1 MIALVFF
8 GLSSFSFWPS
18 DPRLARLSIYFCSV
32 RHFSSIVIHRKQ
44 GHKAIGPSVE
54 APLQTCY
61 VPLACFRPHY
71 FSTMTEEKEV
81 KLAVYDLS
89 RGLARSLSAQFLGP
103 AHAIDIVPHTALL
116 AFGREYYFGGGIQNC
131 THGEFTAYSGL
142 MPIEIQSLGHTT
154 LTQQQFEAWCTTVG
168 ASEFAPESYDL
179 LQHNC
184 NTFSN
189 VAATQGLG
197 LSRGVPQWIL
207 DVPGRFLASPMGQ
220 MIRPILDNMQL
231 QGPGRVGGGYQR
243 PGMPMSTPAPAP
255 APVPPPAAAA
265 AAAMDNPWANI
276 PAKMTTDEIKTP
288 ILNSHCK
295 PLLSADI
302 NTIKICVT
310 KLVAAA
316 EREESGNAQKIL
328 DELASLLLDPKYPL
342 PHEALEY
349 SAPFLLL
356 NLAPESSKS
365 VLNAVYSLMLLRLIV
380 LHPAADDGARIVLSE
395 IIGIIG
401 GRLIKSTKENDEM
414 FGNHAI
420 RSMAWCT
427 LSNATGTDF
436 GASFLRQDLALRS
449 GLVDAALLDIS
460 SSQQPRV
467 EVRQSALAFLYNV
480 AHDLSVS
487 PKGDDT
493 KDELSD
499 TVVTLLCGMIEGID
513 EESNSTARLRRLL
526 IVGKT
531 LKPNHGQ
538 NIDVAAKSLVNDLGF
553 VEVIASLRSSN
564 SAGEDND
571 AKTAKGVATE
581 ICLLLS

>member
-1 MIALVFF
+1 
-8 GLSSFSFWPS
+8 
-18 DPRLARLSIYFCSV
+18 
-32 RHFSSIVIHRKQ
+32 
-44 GHKAIGPSVE
+44 
-54 APLQTCY
+54 
-61 VPLACFRPHY
+61 
-71 FSTMTEEKEV
+71 MTEV

-89 RGLARSLSAQFLGP
+89 HGLARSLSAQFLGP
-103 AHAIDIVPHTALL
+103 AHAIEIIPHTAIL

-243 PGMPMSTPAPAP
+243 PGMPMSTPAPAL
-255 APVPPPAAAA
+255 APVPPAAAA
-265 AAAMDNPWANI
+265 AAATMDNPWANV
-276 PAKMTTDEIKTP
+276 PAKTTTCTDEIKTP

-295 PLLSADI
+295 PLLSADV
-302 NTIKICVT
+302 NTVKICVT

-316 EREESGNAQKIL
+316 EGEESGNAQKIL
-328 DELASLLLDPKYPL
+328 DELASLLIDPKHPL
-342 PHEALEY
+342 PHDALEH

-401 GRLIKSTKENDEM
+401 GRLIESTKENDEL
-414 FGNHAI
+414 FANHAV

-480 AHDLSVS
+480 AHDLSMS
-487 PKGDDT
+487 PKDNT
-493 KDELSD
+493 NELSD

-526 IVGKT
+526 IVGKI

-538 NIDVAAKSLVNDLGF
+538 NIDVAAKSLANDLGF

>member
-1 MIALVFF
+1 MPFSLACLLLLS
-8 GLSSFSFWPS
+8 GLLAS
-18 DPRLARLSIYFCSV
+18 DPRLARPTDSRRNNCLLSISV
-32 RHFSSIVIHRKQ
+32 IFLPSSSIAS
-44 GHKAIGPSVE
+44 KAIGPS
-54 APLQTCY
+54 
-61 VPLACFRPHY
+61 PHY
-71 FSTMTEEKEV
+71 SSTMTEV

-89 RGLARSLSAQFLGP
+89 HGLARSLSAQFLGP

-154 LTQQQFEAWCTTVG
+154 LTQQHFEAWCTTVG

-207 DVPGRFLASPMGQ
+207 DVPGRFLTSPMGQ

-255 APVPPPAAAA
+255 AAAA

-276 PAKMTTDEIKTP
+276 PAKKTTDEIKTP

-302 NTIKICVT
+302 NTVKICVT

-316 EREESGNAQKIL
+316 EGEESGNAQKIL
-328 DELASLLLDPKYPL
+328 DELAPLLLDPKYPL
-342 PHEALEY
+342 PHEALEH

-380 LHPAADDGARIVLSE
+380 LHSAADDGARIVLSE

-460 SSQQPRV
+460 LSQQPRV